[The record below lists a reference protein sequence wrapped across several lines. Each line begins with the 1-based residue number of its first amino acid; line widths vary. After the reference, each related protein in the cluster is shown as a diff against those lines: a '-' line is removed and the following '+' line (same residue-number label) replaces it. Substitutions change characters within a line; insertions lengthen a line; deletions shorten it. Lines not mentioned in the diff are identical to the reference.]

1 MDKRAAIAKKV
12 VDLGDQFRPAMR
24 TGWLAYIK
32 KTYSAYAVQ
41 HGPAI
46 GQGGL
51 VVRDD
56 E

>member
-12 VDLGDQFRPAMR
+12 DYLGDQFRPSMR

-32 KTYSAYAVQ
+32 KIYSADAVQ
-41 HGPAI
+41 HGPAL
-46 GQGGL
+46 GQGES
-51 VVRDD
+51 VVEED